1 MYPFDCS
8 ICKKRVYAP
17 SKRLATCC
25 EDAVFHELVSICLL
39 IPSKLEPTFH
49 VVNVIPENT
58 PLPAPSGTKLV
69 SACNSPKLPKHTTG
83 FHKAATCYKCLEWCN
98 LQKQKLE
105 IEKETK
111 ALEMALDGVEFIDED
126 NPENSFKA
134 KVEEVKKVDPNT
146 LTPQKSNEILDKLK
160 SLHDE
165 AKIRKM
171 LIQRQTLLQELD
183 SK

>member
-8 ICKKRVYAP
+8 MCRKRVYAP

-25 EDAVFHELVSICLL
+25 ENAVFYEITNICFM
-39 IPSKLEPTFH
+39 IPSKLEPEFH
-49 VVNVIPENT
+49 VVNTIPENT
-58 PLPAPSGTKLV
+58 PLPAPAGMKMVT
-69 SACNSPKLPKHTTG
+69 ACNSPKLPKYTTG
-83 FHKAATCYKCLEWCN
+83 SELAVTCHKCLEWCK
-98 LQKQKLE
+98 LQKQKVQ
-105 IEKETK
+105 IEKEQK
-111 ALEMALDGVEFIDED
+111 ALVSMLDGVEFIDEE

-134 KVEEVKKVDPNT
+134 KIEEVKKVDPKT

-171 LIQRQTLLQELD
+171 LIQRQILLQELD